1 MEWLVIYLFV
11 MIESVAKFLAL
22 GWAAFWAGAIL
33 IGLSVMVCGMQV
45 SDYPKTV
52 TFSENMAEPYA
63 KLARKVG
70 KWLMIFGFIFGGL
83 SMLIP
88 DQKNMAIIAGTGIT
102 YKAVTSETGQ
112 RLGGKAISLLEQ
124 KIDAALADTPDPKA
138 DAKPL
143 VKADKASIVEG
154 KAL

>member
-11 MIESVAKFLAL
+11 MIEKVAALLAL
-22 GWAAFWAGAIL
+22 GWAAFWIGAGL
-33 IGLSVMVCGMQV
+33 IGLSIMVCGMQV
-45 SDYPKTV
+45 SHYPKTI
-52 TFSENMAEPYA
+52 TFSQNMAEPYA
-63 KLARKVG
+63 KLARKAG
-70 KWLMIFGFIFGGL
+70 KWFMIVGFIFGGL

-112 RLGGKAISLLEQ
+112 RIGGKAISLLEQ
-124 KIDAALADTPDPKA
+124 KIDAALSDTPDPKA
-138 DAKPL
+138 P
-143 VKADKASIVEG
+143 VKADKAPVVEG

>member
-1 MEWLVIYLFV
+1 MEWLIIYLFV
-11 MIESVAKFLAL
+11 MIEKVAALLAL
-22 GWAAFWAGAIL
+22 GWIAFWMGAL
-33 IGLSVMVCGMQV
+33 VLGFSVMVCGMQV
-45 SDYPKTV
+45 SNYPKRV
-52 TFSENMAEPYA
+52 TFSDNMAAPYA
-63 KLARKVG
+63 RLSRKIA
-70 KWLMIFGFIFGGL
+70 KWAMILGFLVGGL

-112 RLGGKAISLLEQ
+112 RLGGKAINLLEQ

-138 DAKPL
+138 PTKPAKAP
-143 VKADKASIVEG
+143 VVIEG

>member
-11 MIESVAKFLAL
+11 MIEKVAALLAL
-22 GWAAFWAGAIL
+22 GWYAFWIGAIAFGVSIL
-33 IGLSVMVCGMQV
+33 VCGMISGETGSSFTGLMSTQ
-45 SDYPKTV
+45 
-52 TFSENMAEPYA
+52 FA
-63 KLARKVG
+63 KLARKVS
-70 KWLMIFGFIFGGL
+70 KWLMIIGFIFGGL

-124 KIDAALADTPDPKA
+124 KIDAALADTPGPKA
-138 DAKPL
+138 PTKPAKAP
-143 VKADKASIVEG
+143 VVEG

>member
-11 MIESVAKFLAL
+11 MIEKVAALLAL
-22 GWAAFWAGAIL
+22 GWAAFWMGVIVLGLTTLGCAIHA
-33 IGLSVMVCGMQV
+33 
-45 SDYPKTV
+45 SDYPKVV
-52 TFSENMAEPYA
+52 TFSDNMATPYL
-63 KLARKVG
+63 KLTRKFC
-70 KWLMIFGFIFGGL
+70 KWAIIFGCIFGSL
-83 SMLIP
+83 SMLVP

-138 DAKPL
+138 PTKPAKAP
-143 VKADKASIVEG
+143 VVEG